1 MFHGVILAG
10 GRGERLWPVNRWN
23 HPKHLLISKD
33 GESMLEKSIRR
44 IEALISPKHV
54 MVVTHRNYIDSIRD
68 HLQGR
73 IKVGD
78 FIVEPEGKNT
88 AVAIGLAALKLLKQ
102 DPKAIMFVLPADH
115 YIGEE
120 DRLLQVLR
128 AAARITLETDS
139 LVTVGVNP
147 ARPEDRYGYIEVGQ
161 PMDGEYDVPV
171 FKVTAFKEKPDAKE
185 AEAFLSSGNY
195 LWNSGMY
202 VWRAKVLV
210 DALERFMPELY
221 GGLQAISDD
230 LGTDNEQTALEGL
243 YERIGNISIDYGIME
258 KAEDVVVIRGSF
270 RWEDFADWEIVTRV
284 HSSGRKHNVIS
295 GTVVPIDSNDNLI
308 WCEDGITATLGVSDL
323 IIVKKDDAVLVC
335 SRERAE
341 EVKKIV
347 AALRKKKLDKFT

>member
-1 MFHGVILAG
+1 MFHGIILAG
-10 GRGERLWPVNRWN
+10 GRGERLWPVNRRSY
-23 HPKHLLISKD
+23 PKHLLVSKD

-44 IEALISPKHV
+44 IEALIPPKHV
-54 MVVTHRNYIDSIRD
+54 MVVTHRNYITVIKN
-68 HLQGR
+68 HLEGR

-88 AVAIGLAALKLLKQ
+88 AVAIGLAAFKLVKQ

-115 YIGEE
+115 HIGEE

-139 LVTVGVNP
+139 LVTIGVNP

-161 PMDGEYDVPV
+161 PLHGDFEVPV
-171 FKVTAFKEKPDAKE
+171 FKVTAFKEKPDHKK
-185 AEAFLSSGNY
+185 AEAFLASGNY

-202 VWRAKVLV
+202 VWRAKVLI
-210 DALERFMPELY
+210 DALEQFMPELY
-221 GGLQAISDD
+221 GGLQAVSDD
-230 LGTDNEQTALEGL
+230 LGTEREPDALEGL

-284 HSSGRKHNVIS
+284 HTSDKKDNVIH
-295 GTVVPIDSNDNLI
+295 GTVVPIESSDNLI
-308 WCEDGITATLGVSDL
+308 WCEDGIIATLDVNDL

-341 EVKKIV
+341 DVKKIV
-347 AALRKKKLDKFT
+347 AFLRKHKLDNYV